1 MKKTICIVLVLC
13 MITALF
19 TACSSGSN
27 EETAVSNHISKIG
40 NHLYEYT
47 LEDDSYWKEYTVDAN
62 DNISESA
69 FGCSGVQ
76 NGNYRGRNYD
86 WFYGESDICVVHATK
101 TENRKHA
108 SVGISDFSFIAL
120 DEAGNYDISKL
131 DYSLIPLAMIDGMND
146 AGVCIQVNVLPYGE
160 NFTDEAAEFYHTPD
174 TSDDLDGSAVVRYIL
189 DFADSVEH
197 AIELL
202 DEKDVDSTMYGMEE
216 LHWMISG
223 PTSETD
229 PAIKTVVVEF
239 FPRNNEKCMKVID
252 TFVEDKP
259 IMTNFNLSNFNAGY
273 ESTTDKRSLTG
284 IGVGY
289 ERWKILK
296 DNYAQGD
303 SVIGMFDLMRK
314 TWNSLTYDLYL
325 DEFWYSEYGAT
336 GLKEYYEDQDELKR
350 LVDEAMGEGAYDA
363 QMAAY
368 GDIYYSSALY
378 GPEGNIKGDISKTGI
393 LAPVVQVF
401 DELHKAN
408 DMNNT
413 LWITVET
420 SIYDLENKTLTL
432 SVRESRDLATFTIKP

>member
-1 MKKTICIVLVLC
+1 MHNKSKILAIVSVLMFC
-13 MITALF
+13 LTL
-19 TACSSGSN
+19 TGCKNKG
-27 EETAVSNHISKIG
+27 ETDLLSKIG
-40 NHLYEYT
+40 DHLYEYT
-47 LEDDSYWKEYTVDAN
+47 LNDDSYWDKAGVNTS
-62 DNISESA
+62 DNIARSS

-86 WFYGESDICVVHATK
+86 WYYGKSDICVVHATK
-101 TENRKHA
+101 TEKRKHA
-108 SVGISDFSFIAL
+108 SVGISDFSFIAI
-120 DEAGNYDISKL
+120 DENRKYDISKL
-131 DYSLIPLAMIDGMND
+131 KIHAIPLATVDGIND

-160 NFTDEAAEFYHTPD
+160 NFTDEVTDFYHTPD
-174 TSDDLDGSAVVRYIL
+174 TSDDLKGAVVVRYIL

-197 AIELL
+197 AIELIR
-202 DEKDVDSTMYGMEE
+202 EKDVNPTMFGEQE
-216 LHWMISG
+216 FHWMISG
-223 PTSETD
+223 PTSKTD

-239 FPRNNEKCMKVID
+239 FPKKNEKCMKVID

-259 IMTNFNLSNFNAGY
+259 IMTNFNLSNFNADY
-273 ESTTDKRSLTG
+273 ESTDDKRSLTG
-284 IGVGY
+284 LGIGY

-303 SVIGMFDLMRK
+303 SVMGMFDLMRK

-432 SVRESRDLATFTIKP
+432 SVRESRDLSTFTIKP